1 MNGIHQEIVSFLY
14 NFVADYI
21 LLFLVKKDLFPEIR
35 LKQQIKDAFAFTV
48 TYIFWDSMAE
58 GQPLYL
64 KVFLKWLLVF
74 ILLCIFFK
82 IRSVKL
88 LIKTV
93 IVFLLYMFLLAG
105 SVSFFL
111 SCINIESVNGEK
123 EAYKAMG
130 IMLSG
135 MLLLSLW
142 KQKKRR
148 ECEKKALQSD
158 IYEIQLLRK
167 GKKAAGEAIYDS
179 GNLLTS
185 EITGQ
190 GVCIIPERLAKKLLL
205 PEEWEEVKEIYR
217 TDDTKGENIFSWKA
231 WAKQLESGIY
241 VLRYSTV
248 GVGKAVMPAV
258 MAEEIVVLK
267 NKEVLVK
274 TKGMLGISQE
284 ELSEKKQFS
293 VLLPADIFDRE
304 NNRSII

>member
-35 LKQQIKDAFAFTV
+35 LKQQIKGAFAFTA
-48 TYIFWDSMAE
+48 TYILWDSLA
-58 GQPLYL
+58 GKLTPYF
-64 KVFLKWLLVF
+64 KVFSNWLLIF
-74 ILLCIFFK
+74 ILICIFFK

-93 IVFLLYMFLLAG
+93 IIFLLYMFLLAG

-135 MLLLSLW
+135 ALMLSLW

-158 IYEIQLLRK
+158 IYEIQILRK
-167 GKKAAGEAIYDS
+167 GKKVAGEAIYDS

-190 GVCIIPERLAKKLLL
+190 GVCIIPEGMAKNILLS
-205 PEEWEEVKEIYR
+205 EEWKKVTEIYAMDCEEK
-217 TDDTKGENIFSWKA
+217 TEVFSWKT
-231 WAKQLESGIY
+231 WAKQFQSGIY

-248 GVGKAVMPAV
+248 GRKKAMMPAI

-267 NKEVLVK
+267 NKEVLIK

-284 ELSEKKQFS
+284 ELSEKNQFS

-304 NNRSII
+304 KNRSII

>member
-35 LKQQIKDAFAFTV
+35 LKQQIKGTFAFAA
-48 TYIFWDSMAE
+48 TYVLWDSLE
-58 GQPLYL
+58 G
-64 KVFLKWLLVF
+64 KVNPYFHVFSKWLLVF

-105 SVSFFL
+105 SVSFVL
-111 SCINIESVNGEK
+111 SCINIESVNEEK

-135 MLLLSLW
+135 ALLLSLW
-142 KQKKRR
+142 KMKKRK

-158 IYEIQLLRK
+158 IYEIQLFRK

-190 GVCIIPERLAKKLLL
+190 GVCIIPERLAKELLL
-205 PEEWEEVKEIYR
+205 PEEWKKVKEIYGR
-217 TDDTKGENIFSWKA
+217 DCTKGEEIFSWKA

-248 GVGKAVMPAV
+248 GVGKAAMPAV

-267 NKEVLVK
+267 NKEVLVR

-284 ELSEKKQFS
+284 ELSERKQFS

>member
-14 NFVADYI
+14 NFLADYI

-35 LKQQIKDAFAFTV
+35 LKQQIKGACAFAV
-48 TYIFWDSMAE
+48 TYVLWESLAGKLPPYF
-58 GQPLYL
+58 
-64 KVFLKWLLVF
+64 KVFSKWLLVF

-111 SCINIESVNGEK
+111 SCINIESVREEK

-130 IMLSG
+130 IMLCG
-135 MLLLSLW
+135 ALLLSLW
-142 KQKKRR
+142 KRKKKK
-148 ECEKKALQSD
+148 ECEEKALQSD
-158 IYEIQLLRK
+158 IYEIQLFRK
-167 GKKAAGEAIYDS
+167 GKKAIGEAIYDS
-179 GNLLTS
+179 GNLLSS

-190 GVCIIPERLAKKLLL
+190 GVCIIPERMAKDLIL
-205 PEEWEEVKEIYR
+205 PEEWGKIKEIYGM
-217 TDDTKGENIFSWKA
+217 DCTKGAENFSWKA
-231 WAKQLESGIY
+231 WAKQFQGGIY
-241 VLRYSTV
+241 ILRYSTV
-248 GVGKAVMPAV
+248 GRKKATMPAV

-284 ELSEKKQFS
+284 ELSEKNQFS
-293 VLLPADIFDRE
+293 VLLPADIFDRG

>member
-21 LLFLVKKDLFPEIR
+21 LLFFVKKDLFPEIR

-48 TYIFWDSMAE
+48 TYIFWDSLAE

-64 KVFLKWLLVF
+64 KVFSKWLLVF

-167 GKKAAGEAIYDS
+167 GKKATGEAIYDS

-190 GVCIIPERLAKKLLL
+190 GVCIIPERLARKLLL

-231 WAKQLESGIY
+231 WAKQLERGIY

-248 GVGKAVMPAV
+248 GTKKAAMPAV

>member
-35 LKQQIKDAFAFTV
+35 LKQQIKGAVAFAV
-48 TYIFWDSMAE
+48 TYILWDSLAE
-58 GQPLYL
+58 GLPPYL
-64 KVFLKWLLVF
+64 KVFSKWLLIF

-135 MLLLSLW
+135 ALLLYLW

-205 PEEWEEVKEIYR
+205 PEEWEKVKEIYK
-217 TDDTKGENIFSWKA
+217 TDDTKGEDIFSWKA
-231 WAKQLESGIY
+231 WAKLLQSGIY

-248 GVGKAVMPAV
+248 GVGKAAMPAV

-284 ELSEKKQFS
+284 ELSEKNQFS